1 MNSESPQPPSEEASR
16 FKDAMRRILSLTPEQ
31 REEVERKVAE
41 EADTRKAKK
50 DGGKKVRDDKP

>member
-1 MNSESPQPPSEEASR
+1 
-16 FKDAMRRILSLTPEQ
+16 MRRILSLTPEQ